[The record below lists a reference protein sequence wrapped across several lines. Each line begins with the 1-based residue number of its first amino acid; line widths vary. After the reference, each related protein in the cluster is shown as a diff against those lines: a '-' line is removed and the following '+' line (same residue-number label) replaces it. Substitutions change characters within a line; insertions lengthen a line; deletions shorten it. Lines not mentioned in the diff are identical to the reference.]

1 MSEHQGT
8 VNASDGTDNCPEI
21 ICSPCFQLGNRG
33 CGILQRKKVISIGIY
48 SQVKDQVTARDAA
61 VHYGFKVNR
70 GGMMKCPFHSDS
82 NPSMK
87 VDKNF
92 ICFGC
97 GEKGDVIRFAARLF
111 GLTEYEAAWKLIR
124 DMDLEVGKGSEPAA
138 KQYPRREEQDK
149 ETDDEQHENEVNRVC
164 RILLEYLHLLG
175 RWKTEYAPHSPTEDF
190 HLLFVEAA
198 QKKEYVEYL
207 LDLLL
212 YGSEEEKSLVL
223 IEKGEEVNDLER
235 RIREYHASGGD
246 CPF

>member
-1 MSEHQGT
+1 
-8 VNASDGTDNCPEI
+8 
-21 ICSPCFQLGNRG
+21 
-33 CGILQRKKVISIGIY
+33 
-48 SQVKDQVTARDAA
+48 
-61 VHYGFKVNR
+61 
-70 GGMMKCPFHSDS
+70 MKCPFHADR

-97 GEKGDVIRFAARLF
+97 GEKGYVIRFAARLF

-124 DMDLEVGKGSEPAA
+124 DMDLEVGQGSEPAA
-138 KQYPRREEQDK
+138 KKDPRREGQDQGTDEEQC
-149 ETDDEQHENEVNRVC
+149 ENAANRVC

-190 HLLFVEAA
+190 HPLFVEAA

-212 YGSEEEKSLVL
+212 YGSEEEKSFVL
-223 IEKGEEVNDLER
+223 IEKEEEVKDLER
-235 RIREYHASGGD
+235 RIREYHASDGD